1 MPEPSEKIDCQRA
14 HELLSQRM
22 DVPLEPAELARLK
35 LHLAI
40 CDFCVRL
47 DRQLQLLR
55 EAMRRMGR

>member
-1 MPEPSEKIDCQRA
+1 MPDSTEKIDCQRA

-22 DVPLEPAELARLK
+22 DVPLEPAEAARLR

-47 DRQLQLLR
+47 DRQLQILR
-55 EAMRRMGR
+55 EAMRRLGR